1 MEKKG
6 TSYRSRSLISRNRR
20 SIATISS
27 TNPSSGR
34 VSGGVED
41 GVVCSDEEERSD
53 PEEEGED
60 VAIAGPVSVAGRKS
74 RRGQLAAL

>member
-1 MEKKG
+1 M
-6 TSYRSRSLISRNRR
+6 
-20 SIATISS
+20 SS
-27 TNPSSGR
+27 TNPSSGG

-60 VAIAGPVSVAGRKS
+60 VAIAE
-74 RRGQLAAL
+74 L